1 MLKGVFF
8 FINVI
13 VLILFNIAA
22 DTVTV
27 TQTAPK
33 RVETGNSFIVNVT
46 INKAQVTGY
55 AKYQVVLP
63 AGVTGEL
70 VDGKDA
76 KFTVDGNKLKFVW
89 VSLPQ
94 ESTLNI
100 SYKVI
105 INAANVKEIALSGA
119 FAYLVNNERQT
130 VDVAT
135 SRVLIGAKP
144 NNTPV
149 VHEPVVAVQ
158 RTIDDLGDGSYRVT
172 VNVQSEHVQGFAKV
186 QEKLP
191 ANATAKSERVE
202 DAVFSQVASKVKFV
216 WMNFPEDKK
225 DLTVSYIV
233 TYDQQPEITGEF
245 AYLFKGESR
254 KAPIQLPGEAPLA
267 NLQEEAQNPPAVTTT
282 PEETAEETTTVY
294 PENEAETTTPT
305 AEEVTEVV
313 AVEEQP
319 KETVT
324 PVPVTTPAE
333 TGIMFKVQIMAG
345 HNAVNADTY
354 FANKYNF
361 QRKVVT
367 DLHEGW
373 HKYITGNHS
382 TYVEAR
388 DLRNNITDNFN
399 FRGPFVVAYNNG
411 ERITVQEALM
421 ATQQKWVN

>member
-1 MLKGVFF
+1 
-8 FINVI
+8 
-13 VLILFNIAA
+13 
-22 DTVTV
+22 
-27 TQTAPK
+27 
-33 RVETGNSFIVNVT
+33 VETGNAFIVNVS
-46 INKAQVTGY
+46 INKAQVKGY

-70 VDGKDA
+70 VDGKSS

-89 VSLPQ
+89 VNLPD
-94 ESTLNI
+94 ESTMNI

-105 INAANVKEIALSGA
+105 VNDPNVKEVALGGA

-149 VHEPVVAVQ
+149 VYEPIVNVQ
-158 RTIDDLGDGSYRVT
+158 RTIADLGDGTYKVT
-172 VNVQSEHVQGFAKV
+172 VNVASEHVKGFAKV

-191 ANATAKSERVE
+191 ANATAKSDQVAE
-202 DAVFSQVASKVKFV
+202 AVFSQVASKVKFV
-216 WMNFPEDKK
+216 WMNFPEDQK

-233 TYDQQPEITGEF
+233 TYTQQPEISGEF

-254 KAPIQLPGEAPLA
+254 KAPINVSGEAPLA
-267 NLQEEAQNPPAVTTT
+267 NVQEEAQNPPVVATV
-282 PEETAEETTTVY
+282 PEENAEETATTY
-294 PENEAETTTPT
+294 PETATPE

-313 AVEEQP
+313 EVVTLP
-319 KETVT
+319 KETVK
-324 PVPVTTPAE
+324 PQPVTTSAE
-333 TGIMFKVQIMAG
+333 TGIVFKVQIMAG
-345 HNAVNADTY
+345 HNAVDAATY
-354 FANKYNF
+354 FATKYNF
-361 QRKVVT
+361 QRKVGM

-373 HKYITGNHS
+373 HKYITGHQD

-388 DLRNNITDNFN
+388 DLRNAITDNFN

-421 ATQQKWVN
+421 ATNQKWVN